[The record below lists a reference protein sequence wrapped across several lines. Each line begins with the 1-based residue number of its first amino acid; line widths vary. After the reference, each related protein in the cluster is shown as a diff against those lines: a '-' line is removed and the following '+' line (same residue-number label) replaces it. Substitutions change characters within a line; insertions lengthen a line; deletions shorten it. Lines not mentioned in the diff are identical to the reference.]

1 MNRFGSHPKRAAIK
15 RSLDALLNGSYP
27 KIDDSLELIDGNE
40 VCRSLV
46 ALSPV
51 PEVCRALVALS
62 PVPRTIP
69 VDVNHDVHFALDYD
83 NG

>member
-40 VCRSLV
+40 G
-46 ALSPV
+46 
-51 PEVCRALVALS
+51 CRALVALS